1 VAISNFE
8 FVSDFDIRYSDL
20 KALNAEGEWMQDK
33 LDNRNENTVLLDE
46 LDRMILNEIQSNLP
60 IEPRPYQVLAEKLNC
75 SEEEVL
81 RRVQEMKDRELIRR
95 IGANCNS
102 RKLGYTSTLCAA
114 KVPSHL
120 MGQFVEVVNSYTG
133 VTHNYRREHDFNIW
147 FTLIAPSKGEIKRIL
162 SEISELTGVVEV
174 ISLPAERLFKIQVE
188 FEV

>member
-1 VAISNFE
+1 M
-8 FVSDFDIRYSDL
+8 
-20 KALNAEGEWMQDK
+20 EGQWMA
-33 LDNRNENTVLLDE
+33 NRVKEKNENSALLDE

-60 IEPRPYQVLAEKLNC
+60 IEPRPYQVLAEKLKC

-81 RRVQEMKDRELIRR
+81 RRVQEMKDKEVIRR
-95 IGANCNS
+95 IGANCDS

-120 MGQFVEVVNSYTG
+120 MERFVEAVNSYTG
-133 VTHNYRREHDFNIW
+133 VTHNYRRKHDYNIW

-162 SEISELTGVVEV
+162 SEISELTGVEEV
-174 ISLPAERLFKIQVE
+174 ISLPAERLFKIQVD